1 MGCDV
6 ASPEFT
12 TIDGWCA
19 LTGMGR
25 TATYEA
31 IQRGD
36 LTARKVG
43 RRALVDVP
51 EGLKW
56 IRSRP
61 LVCANVRQRAGT
73 EV

>member
-1 MGCDV
+1 MMT
-6 ASPEFT
+6 PEFT

-19 LTGMGR
+19 LTGMRR

-36 LTARKVG
+36 LIARKVG

-51 EGLKW
+51 AGLAW
-56 IRSRP
+56 LHSCP
-61 LVCANVRQRAGT
+61 LVSAVVRRCAET